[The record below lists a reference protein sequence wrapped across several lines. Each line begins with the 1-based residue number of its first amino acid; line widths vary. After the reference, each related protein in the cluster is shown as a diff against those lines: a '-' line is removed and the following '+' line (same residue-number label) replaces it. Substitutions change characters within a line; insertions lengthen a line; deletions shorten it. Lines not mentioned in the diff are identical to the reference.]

1 MLLTFGPFSFVSV
14 CTMTFR
20 RFGPYHEENG
30 PYKNWPPTFHDFVD
44 LYDEAAMKIMNERK
58 GNNKKALETIHSE
71 KIIIDASP
79 PLMWDNYGWHDFLNW
94 SLSSTRPRQLVRSEI
109 LTF

>member
-1 MLLTFGPFSFVSV
+1 MIL
-14 CTMTFR
+14 R

-30 PYKNWPPTFHDFVD
+30 PYKNWPPTFHDYVD

-58 GNNKKALETIHSE
+58 GNTKKALETIHSE

-94 SLSSTRPRQLVRSEI
+94 SLSSTKPQQLVRIHISVI
-109 LTF
+109 CISNSVSFDQD